1 MPAELDK
8 LHKEIH
14 SKLHGKMNPKTNKPY
29 SEDEMWA
36 IAQAQFKKMQE
47 GSMHEEKEYK
57 PSYVGQIETKEENG
71 EFYSEGFVA
80 TTHPD
85 RAAKGKYKGDIL
97 TKNSIKKIVE
107 QINTRQGL
115 VANLASYSHD
125 WIKEGD
131 ASLPPAG
138 MAVSA
143 EMREMER
150 GHFGAFVKTHHNKT
164 NPKFDEIKYGVE
176 KRYLPGYSIE
186 YVAGKTSD
194 IHAPDGV
201 FRMID
206 DLELKGYG
214 FAPARMIANPAALIE
229 SFSYKEIMDLPP
241 YVQNTSEVKTM
252 ETLPETKEA
261 SINPQDLEDFK
272 KFVEMKTIEK
282 KKEEIALQVKEAL
295 NSMLPEMKVQLSGK
309 QTPTSFSSSIEY
321 KEWSGINTEN
331 ISVKEAFKRATSFA
345 KKSGAMDRWWR
356 MGTWN
361 APIGVE
367 SKTVRFN
374 IGAGMNGEKIE
385 VKALET
391 DTNQSTDTDYLQSA
405 AELSDIY
412 APAITK
418 MLNQKTVY
426 WNLLPKVDFSGRE
439 AITWRAENTANTTAG
454 PYAEGAAILRG
465 NTTRQ
470 KLREEFK
477 FYSVGVEVTGQMI
490 ESAKSGIGDVFAA
503 EVEAATRA
511 LLDNMNT
518 ALFGT
523 TGLFTETGFLGLE
536 YIATSTTYPTLY
548 GLTRSAANMLGNG
561 NSEFSAQASAAISK
575 PTLRTAI
582 RTLEVNGADR
592 SGFVFVCHPLQRDM
606 VLDLLDDAQRFM
618 SPAPRAG
625 FEGLATFDGVPIYTD
640 FRVNTDDIFLV
651 NLGGNGMRLGVQ
663 VPVRYEDLAKTADS
677 RSGFLKFYG
686 NQYALAPRQALYMIQ
701 GLATS

>member
-14 SKLHGKMNPKTNKPY
+14 SKLHGKMNPRTKKPY
-29 SEDEMWA
+29 SEDDIWA
-36 IAQAQFKKMQE
+36 IAQAQFKKME
-47 GSMHEEKEYK
+47 GGSMHEKEYK
-57 PSYVGQIETKEENG
+57 PSYIGQIEIKEEEG
-71 EFYSEGFVA
+71 EFYSQGFVA

-85 RAAKGKYKGDIL
+85 RAQKGKYKGDIL
-97 TKNSIKKIVE
+97 TKNSVKKIVD
-107 QINTRQGL
+107 QINAKQGL

-125 WIKEGD
+125 WIKDGD
-131 ASLPPAG
+131 PSLPPAG

-150 GHFGAFVKTHHNKT
+150 GHFGAFVKTHHNKVH
-164 NPKFDEIKYGVE
+164 PKFNEIKYEVE
-176 KRYLPGYSIE
+176 KGYLPGYSIE

-194 IHAPDGV
+194 IHSPDGT
-201 FRMID
+201 FRLID

-214 FAPARMIANPAALIE
+214 FAPARLIANPAATIE

-252 ETLPETKEA
+252 ENLPEINETSIDTK
-261 SINPQDLEDFK
+261 DLEDFK
-272 KFVEMKTIEK
+272 KFMEMKTVEK
-282 KKEEIALQVKEAL
+282 KKEEIAVAVKEAL
-295 NSMLPEMKVQLSGK
+295 SSILPEVKIKLSEK
-309 QTPTSFSSSIEY
+309 QAPTSFTSSIEF
-321 KEWSGINTEN
+321 KEWSGIATEN
-331 ISVKEAFKRATSFA
+331 VSVKESFRRATAFA
-345 KKSGAMDRWWR
+345 TKTGAMDRWWR
-356 MGTWN
+356 GGAWN
-361 APIGVE
+361 APVGVE
-367 SKTVRFN
+367 SKTVKFN
-374 IGAGMNGEKIE
+374 IGSGMYGQQIE

-426 WNLLPKVDFSGRE
+426 WNLLPKVDFSGKE
-439 AITWRAENTANTTAG
+439 AITWRAENTANTSSGA
-454 PYAEGAAILRG
+454 YAEGATIVR
-465 NTTRQ
+465 NQTTRQ

-477 FYSVGVEVTGQMI
+477 FYSAGVEVTGQMI

-511 LLDNMNT
+511 LLDTMNT

-536 YIATSTTYPTLY
+536 YIATSTTYTTLY
-548 GLTRSAANMLGNG
+548 GLTRTAGNALGNA

-606 VLDLLDDAQRFM
+606 VLALLDDAQRFM

-651 NLGGNGMRLGVQ
+651 NLGENGMRIGVQ
-663 VPVRYEDLAKTADS
+663 VPVRYEDLAKTSDNRA
-677 RSGFLKFYG
+677 GFLKFYG